1 VSHATGKAK
10 DMISDSLRNQI
21 PGPDRF
27 PTSCTNNSF
36 VQLPSGPR
44 ITRKGIAPGRAE
56 ARNTK
61 YETEDLAQR
70 RRDAGGD
77 RKGDWELRN
86 SGIEELTDIVGVPD
100 RIKPKSMVSRRGA
113 GARGKARTKEGVSR
127 NGATHAK
134 KKNDLALRRET
145 D

>member
-1 VSHATGKAK
+1 MTRHNSQFTTQTE
-10 DMISDSLRNQI
+10 DDSRR
-21 PGPDRF
+21 D
-27 PTSCTNNSF
+27 
-36 VQLPSGPR
+36 
-44 ITRKGIAPGRAE
+44 AE
-56 ARNTK
+56 AQRKERKTQEKGKQGFCAPAEDKEKQEVSRDRGGPK

-113 GARGKARTKEGVSR
+113 GARGKARTSECVSR
-127 NGATHAK
+127 NGATHANK
-134 KKNDLALRRET
+134 KK
-145 D
+145 